1 MPFDILIYLFSDL
14 FFLPAMEVLP
24 SYSGCCRRETGFS
37 SSIPHS
43 CGSWELTHCSLFF
56 LRGEVITDYFIP
68 MLCHLQ
74 EGAPLAKFLLPSSMC
89 PVLFFFFFSNGK
101 LDSLLGK
108 AGLLQSL
115 SHLWLSSQVSPLL
128 LFPCWDWEGLWP
140 VSKLLLVPQPLPSSV
155 CLTSDAWVGG
165 WDSAWVSWCMVLNPV
180 TPTEVLLFM
189 DGFRIHCLK
198 AGTKGGLSY
207 AAMMLM
213 SLQHSCFL

>member
-1 MPFDILIYLFSDL
+1 MPFDSLIYVFPDL

-89 PVLFFFFFSNGK
+89 PVLFFF
-101 LDSLLGK
+101 
-108 AGLLQSL
+108 SL
-115 SHLWLSSQVSPLL
+115 SLMESWTLSLGRLDFYKVSLIYGCL
-128 LFPCWDWEGLWP
+128 SKSALFCFSP
-140 VSKLLLVPQPLPSSV
+140 
-155 CLTSDAWVGG
+155 
-165 WDSAWVSWCMVLNPV
+165 
-180 TPTEVLLFM
+180 
-189 DGFRIHCLK
+189 
-198 AGTKGGLSY
+198 AGAERGCGQL
-207 AAMMLM
+207 AN
-213 SLQHSCFL
+213 SC